1 MLLLKNKN
9 KVYFYIIAFLFLS
22 TITNNTFVKS
32 FNKIFL
38 VNKISIDIEKHELNK
53 IISSETNFLKT
64 QNIFFINQ
72 RQIIN
77 KLSNL
82 NFLENISIR
91 KSYPS
96 TLIIRANQTNII
108 AITYFNEKKYYVG
121 SNGKF
126 ISTEFFPEFK
136 KLPIIFGQ
144 FKTPDFISL
153 QKNLKIL
160 NMDKSKIAKYY
171 FHKNKRWDLYFENN
185 KIIMLPRENMKN
197 ALKIYNQF
205 ISIHKIM
212 PNSIIDLRIP
222 NRIVIKNE

>member
-9 KVYFYIIAFLFLS
+9 RVYFYIIAFLFLS
-22 TITNNTFVKS
+22 TITNNIFLKS

-38 VNKISIDIEKHELNK
+38 INKINIDIDKYELNK
-53 IISSETNFLKT
+53 IISSETSFLKT

-72 RQIIN
+72 QQLIN
-77 KLSNL
+77 KLSNF
-82 NFLENISIR
+82 NFLENISIK

-96 TLIIRANQTNII
+96 TIIIRANQTNII
-108 AITYFNEKKYYVG
+108 AITYFNQKKFYVG

-126 ISTEFFPEFK
+126 ISTEFIPEYK

-144 FKTPDFISL
+144 FKIPDFISL

-160 NMDKSKIAKYY
+160 NMDNNKITKYY

-185 KIIMLPRENMKN
+185 KIIMLPRQNTEN
-197 ALKIYNQF
+197 AIKIYNQF

-222 NRIVIKNE
+222 NRIVI

>member
-9 KVYFYIIAFLFLS
+9 RVYFYIIAFLFLS
-22 TITNNTFVKS
+22 TITNNIFLKS

-38 VNKISIDIEKHELNK
+38 
-53 IISSETNFLKT
+53 
-64 QNIFFINQ
+64 
-72 RQIIN
+72 IN
-77 KLSNL
+77 K
-82 NFLENISIR
+82 
-91 KSYPS
+91 
-96 TLIIRANQTNII
+96 
-108 AITYFNEKKYYVG
+108 
-121 SNGKF
+121 F
-126 ISTEFFPEFK
+126 IPEYK

-144 FKTPDFISL
+144 FKIPDFISL

-160 NMDKSKIAKYY
+160 NMDNNKITKYY

-185 KIIMLPRENMKN
+185 KIIMLPRQNTEN
-197 ALKIYNQF
+197 AIKIYNQF

>member
-1 MLLLKNKN
+1 MTSLSLVPEIAKFNNITFKNLIKKFWKMLQLKNKN

-38 VNKISIDIEKHELNK
+38 VNKINIDIKKHELNK

-96 TLIIRANQTNII
+96 TLIIKQTKLILLQLPI
-108 AITYFNEKKYYVG
+108 LMKKY
-121 SNGKF
+121 
-126 ISTEFFPEFK
+126 
-136 KLPIIFGQ
+136 
-144 FKTPDFISL
+144 
-153 QKNLKIL
+153 
-160 NMDKSKIAKYY
+160 
-171 FHKNKRWDLYFENN
+171 
-185 KIIMLPRENMKN
+185 
-197 ALKIYNQF
+197 
-205 ISIHKIM
+205 
-212 PNSIIDLRIP
+212 
-222 NRIVIKNE
+222 

>member
-9 KVYFYIIAFLFLS
+9 RVYFYIIAFLFLS
-22 TITNNTFVKS
+22 TITNNIFLKS

-38 VNKISIDIEKHELNK
+38 INKINIDIDKYELNK
-53 IISSETNFLKT
+53 IISSETSFLKT

-72 RQIIN
+72 QQLIN
-77 KLSNL
+77 KLSNF
-82 NFLENISIR
+82 NFLENISIK

-96 TLIIRANQTNII
+96 TIIIRANQTNII
-108 AITYFNEKKYYVG
+108 AITYFNQKKFYVG

-126 ISTEFFPEFK
+126 ISTEFIPEYK

-144 FKTPDFISL
+144 FKIPDFISL

-160 NMDKSKIAKYY
+160 NMDNNKITKYY

-185 KIIMLPRENMKN
+185 KIIMLPRQNTEN
-197 ALKIYNQF
+197 AIKIYNQF